1 MTISYEA
8 LDKSI
13 EHRAACEGISVE
25 LAAIRTFALMAMA
38 VAVDIPVSLR
48 PALVAGLNRWFVG
61 VEDGESLMPYRIA
74 AWEYLETKNGS
85 SITIADGVDRAIRVL
100 IFVLRDE
107 PLDIG
112 ELGDGLDFFIP
123 LINGYGGLERVLGM
137 QDE

>member
-48 PALVAGLNRWFVG
+48 PALVAGVNRWPSEVG
-61 VEDGESLMPYRIA
+61 AGSDTAPYLGRIPS
-74 AWEYLETKNGS
+74 KS
-85 SITIADGVDRAIRVL
+85 GV
-100 IFVLRDE
+100 
-107 PLDIG
+107 
-112 ELGDGLDFFIP
+112 
-123 LINGYGGLERVLGM
+123 
-137 QDE
+137 